1 MTLTQMQYVITLA
14 KCLSFTEASRL
25 LYITQ
30 PTLSKQISIIE
41 EEIGFR
47 IFYRGKKSTTLTKA
61 GSRFCQGLENIIEAY
76 ENNLN
81 VARQID
87 RAEVGALRVGVS
99 EYRAVRGRALYAI
112 RQMKEKG
119 YDVEI
124 VARNLPSLEWM
135 LAKGDVDLIIRPVQ
149 DNLAA
154 PSNSNEQFLYMINNC
169 LVVPSDY
176 PMPTGRAPQLR
187 DFAGEDILM
196 VGEQMPAFEQSV
208 RESFACI
215 GVTPHLKR
223 VEQFSDLVVM
233 LASRLGISVLPEEH
247 FLAGFPEVKFLYLPE
262 ITPSRIHAVWRKGAV
277 NPAINVFSQLA
288 EACPPEFV

>member
-41 EEIGFR
+41 EEVGFR

-61 GSRFCQGLENIIEAY
+61 GTHFCQGLEHILEDY
-76 ENNLN
+76 ENYLDT
-81 VARQID
+81 ARQID
-87 RAEVGALRVGVS
+87 RTEVGALRVGVT
-99 EYRAVRGRALYAI
+99 EYRAVWGRALYAI

-124 VARNLPSLEWM
+124 VARNLPDLEWM
-135 LAKGDVDLIIRPVQ
+135 LAKGDIDIVIRPVQ
-149 DNLAA
+149 YNLAA
-154 PSNSNEQFLYMINNC
+154 PSNSNGQFLYEVKNC

-176 PMPTGRAPQLR
+176 PLPSDRPPRLS
-187 DFAGEDILM
+187 DFAKEDILM

-208 RESFACI
+208 RESFARI
-215 GVTPHLKR
+215 GLTPNMKR

-247 FLAGFPEVKFLYLPE
+247 FLATLPELRFLYMPE
-262 ITPSRIHAVWRKGAV
+262 ILPSRIHALWRTDAF
-277 NPAINVFSQLA
+277 NPGISVFSELA
-288 EACPPEFV
+288 DTCPPEYR